1 MQTCAK
7 ACGLRLGCG
16 VGGSRRLAGG
26 AGQRWA
32 LRSRD
37 SSNGGGDNGA
47 AGAFR
52 LLERLLPRHDDFARR
67 HIGPGDKDQRDML
80 QALGLASIDELME
93 KTVPASIRL
102 KRPLKMEDP
111 ICENEILATL
121 RAISSKNQIWRSYI
135 GMGYYNCS
143 VPQTILRNLLENS
156 GWITQY
162 TPYQPEVSQGRLESL
177 LNYQT
182 MVCDMTGMD
191 IANASLLDEATAAAE
206 AMQLCYRH
214 NKRKTFFVDRRCHPQ
229 TIAVIQTRAKYA
241 GVLIELKL
249 PHEMDFSGKDVSG
262 VLFQYPDTEGKVED
276 FTELVERA
284 HQAGSLACCATD
296 LLALCILKPPG
307 EFGVDIALGSSQRF
321 GVPLGY
327 GGPHAAFF
335 AVRES
340 LVRMMPGR
348 MVGVTRDATGKEVYR
363 LALQTREQHI
373 RRDKATSNI
382 CTAQALLANMAAM
395 FAIYHGSRG
404 LEHIA
409 KRVHNATLILSE
421 GLKRAGHQ
429 LQHDLFFDTLKVQCG
444 CSVKEV
450 LGRAAQRQ
458 INFRLFEDGTLGISL
473 DETVSEKD
481 LDDLLWIFGCESS
494 AELVA
499 ESMGEEQR
507 GIPGSAFKRTS
518 PFLTNQVFNSYH
530 SETNIVRYMKK
541 LENKDISLV
550 HSMIPLG
557 SCTMKLNSSS
567 ELTPITWSEFA
578 NIHPFVPLEQAQG
591 YQQLFQELEKDLC
604 ELTGYDKICLQPNSG
619 AQGEYAGLATIRAYL
634 EGRGE
639 GHRTVHVPQQG
650 LSSQSPSRSGGAQ
663 GEYAGLA
670 TIRAYL
676 EGRGE
681 GHRTV
686 CLIPKSAHGTNPA
699 SAHMAGMKIQ
709 PVEVDKCGNI
719 DIAHLKAMVDK
730 HKENLAAIMIT
741 YPSTNGLFEENI
753 SDVCDL
759 IHQHGGQVYLDGAN
773 MNAQVGICRP
783 GDFGSDV
790 SHLNLHKTFCIP
802 HGGGGPGMGPIG
814 VKKHLAPFLPSHPII
829 SVKPDEDAWPVGTVS
844 AAPWGSSSILPIS
857 WAYIKMM
864 GANGLK
870 QATEIAILNAN
881 YMAKRLEKHYRVLF
895 RGYVAHEFILDTR
908 PFKKSANIEAVDVAK
923 RLQDYGFHAPTMS
936 WPVAG
941 TLMIEPTESE
951 DKAELDRFCDAMINI
966 RQEIADIEEG
976 RIDPHV
982 NPLKMS
988 PHSLTC
994 VTSSHWG
1001 RPYSR
1006 EVAAFPLVSSPLK
1019 VTVLAGGVHVRTRGH
1034 CLL

>member
-1 MQTCAK
+1 MQSCAR
-7 ACGLRLGCG
+7 AWGLRLGRG
-16 VGGSRRLAGG
+16 VGGGRLLAGG
-26 AGQRWA
+26 SGPCWA
-32 LRSRD
+32 PRGRD
-37 SSNGGGDNGA
+37 SSSGGGDSAA
-47 AGAFR
+47 AGASR

-67 HIGPGDKDQRDML
+67 HIGPGDKDQREML
-80 QALGLASIDELME
+80 QTLGLASIDELIE
-93 KTVPASIRL
+93 KTVPANIRL

-111 ICENEILATL
+111 VCE
-121 RAISSKNQIWRSYI
+121 I
-135 GMGYYNCS
+135 GH
-143 VPQTILRNLLENS
+143 
-156 GWITQY
+156 
-162 TPYQPEVSQGRLESL
+162 
-177 LNYQT
+177 NYQAVMKT
-182 MVCDMTGMD
+182 NPGKL
-191 IANASLLDEATAAAE
+191 ISPKLD
-206 AMQLCYRH
+206 R
-214 NKRKTFFVDRRCHPQ
+214 DRVHRY
-229 TIAVIQTRAKYA
+229 T
-241 GVLIELKL
+241 GVLTELKL
-249 PHEMDFSGKDVSG
+249 PCEMDFSGKDVSG

-276 FTELVERA
+276 FTELMERA
-284 HQAGSLACCATD
+284 HQSGSLACCATD
-296 LLALCILKPPG
+296 LLALCILRPPG

-348 MVGVTRDATGKEVYR
+348 MVGVTRDTTGKEVYR

-395 FAIYHGSRG
+395 FAIYHGSHG

-409 KRVHNATLILSE
+409 RRVHNATLILSE
-421 GLKRAGHQ
+421 GDEQGINC
-429 LQHDLFFDTLKVQCG
+429 QHDLFFDTLKIQCG

-473 DETVSEKD
+473 DETVNEKD

-499 ESMGEEQR
+499 ESMGEECR
-507 GIPGSAFKRTS
+507 GIPGSMFKRTS
-518 PFLTNQVFNSYH
+518 PFLTHQVFNSYH

-567 ELTPITWSEFA
+567 ELAPITWKEFA
-578 NIHPFVPLEQAQG
+578 NIHPFVPLDQAQG
-591 YQQLFQELEKDLC
+591 YQQLFRELEKDLC
-604 ELTGYDKICLQPNSG
+604 ELTGYDQICFQPNSG

-634 EGRGE
+634 D
-639 GHRTVHVPQQG
+639 QK
-650 LSSQSPSRSGGAQ
+650 
-663 GEYAGLA
+663 
-670 TIRAYL
+670 
-676 EGRGE
+676 GE

-709 PVEVDKCGNI
+709 PVEVDKYGNI
-719 DIAHLKAMVDK
+719 DAVHLKAMVDK
-730 HKENLAAIMIT
+730 HTENLAAIMIT
-741 YPSTNGLFEENI
+741 YPSTNGVFEENI

-814 VKKHLAPFLPSHPII
+814 VKKHLVPFLPNHPII
-829 SVKPDEDAWPVGTVS
+829 SLKRNEDACPVGTVS

-864 GANGLK
+864 GGKGLK
-870 QATEIAILNAN
+870 QATETAILNAN
-881 YMAKRLEKHYRVLF
+881 YMAKRLEKHYRILF
-895 RGYVAHEFILDTR
+895 RGYVGHEFILDTR

-941 TLMIEPTESE
+941 TLMVEPTESE
-951 DKAELDRFCDAMINI
+951 DKAELDRFCDAMISI

-976 RIDPHV
+976 RIDPRV

-994 VTSSHWG
+994 VTSSHWD

-1006 EVAAFPLVSSPLK
+1006 EVAAFPLPFVKPENKFWPTIARIDDIYGDQHLVCTCPPMEVYESPFSEQKRASS
-1019 VTVLAGGVHVRTRGH
+1019 
-1034 CLL
+1034 

>member
-1 MQTCAK
+1 MRGK
-7 ACGLRLGCG
+7 GEGKKKGRELNNNW
-16 VGGSRRLAGG
+16 GGRVSIFKIPFCFL
-26 AGQRWA
+26 
-32 LRSRD
+32 
-37 SSNGGGDNGA
+37 
-47 AGAFR
+47 R
-52 LLERLLPRHDDFARR
+52 LLERFLPRHDDFARR
-67 HIGPGDKDQRDML
+67 HIGPGDKDQREML
-80 QALGLASIDELME
+80 QALGLASIDELIE

-156 GWITQY
+156 GWVTQY

-182 MVCDMTGMD
+182 MVCDITGMD
-191 IANASLLDEATAAAE
+191 MANASLLDEATAAAE
-206 AMQLCYRH
+206 AMQLCHRH
-214 NKRKTFFVDRRCHPQ
+214 NKRRKFFVDPRCHPQ
-229 TIAVIQTRAKYA
+229 TIAVIQTRAKHR

-249 PHEMDFSGKDVSG
+249 PNEMDFSGKDVSG

-284 HQAGSLACCATD
+284 HETGVGR
-296 LLALCILKPPG
+296 PPW
-307 EFGVDIALGSSQRF
+307 GSSGRCVPS
-321 GVPLGY
+321 GVCLSI
-327 GGPHAAFF
+327 H
-335 AVRES
+335 
-340 LVRMMPGR
+340 LLM
-348 MVGVTRDATGKEVYR
+348 DATGKEVYR

-395 FAIYHGSRG
+395 FAIYHGSQG
-404 LEHIA
+404 LKHIA
-409 KRVHNATLILSE
+409 RRVHNATLILSE
-421 GLKRAGHQ
+421 GLRRAGHK

-450 LGRAAQRQ
+450 LSRAAQRQ

-473 DETVSEKD
+473 DETVNEKD

-499 ESMGEEQR
+499 ESMGEEWR

-518 PFLTNQVFNSYH
+518 PFLTHQVFNSYH

-550 HSMIPLG
+550 HIVIAITIFTYVFLA
-557 SCTMKLNSSS
+557 SS
-567 ELTPITWSEFA
+567 LA
-578 NIHPFVPLEQAQG
+578 
-591 YQQLFQELEKDLC
+591 QLFRELEKDLC
-604 ELTGYDKICLQPNSG
+604 ELTGYDQVSFQPNSG

-634 EGRGE
+634 DRKGE
-639 GHRTVHVPQQG
+639 R
-650 LSSQSPSRSGGAQ
+650 
-663 GEYAGLA
+663 
-670 TIRAYL
+670 
-676 EGRGE
+676 
-681 GHRTV
+681 HRTV

-709 PVEVDKCGNI
+709 PVEVDKYGNI
-719 DIAHLKAMVDK
+719 DAAHLKAMVDK

-741 YPSTNGLFEENI
+741 YPSTNGVFEENI
-753 SDVCDL
+753 SDVCAL

-814 VKKHLAPFLPSHPII
+814 VKKHLVPFLPNHPII
-829 SVKPDEDAWPVGTVS
+829 AVKPNEDTWPVGTVS

-864 GANGLK
+864 GGKGLK

-895 RGYVAHEFILDTR
+895 RGARGFVAHEFILDTR
-908 PFKKSANIEAVDVAK
+908 PFKKSANIDAVDVAK

-941 TLMIEPTESE
+941 TLMVEPTESE

-976 RIDPHV
+976 RIDPRV

-994 VTSSHWG
+994 VTSSHWD

-1006 EVAAFPLVSSPLK
+1006 EVAAFPLPFVKPENKFWPTIARIDDIYGDQHLVCTCPPMEVYESPFSEQKRASS
-1019 VTVLAGGVHVRTRGH
+1019 
-1034 CLL
+1034 

>member
-1 MQTCAK
+1 MQTCAR
-7 ACGLRLGCG
+7 AWGLRLGCG
-16 VGGSRRLAGG
+16 VGGGRRLAGG
-26 AGQRWA
+26 TGPLWVPRG
-32 LRSRD
+32 RD
-37 SSNGGGDNGA
+37 SSSCGGDSGR
-47 AGAFR
+47 AGDSR

-67 HIGPGDKDQRDML
+67 HIGPGDKDQREML
-80 QALGLASIDELME
+80 QALGLASIDELIE

-111 ICENEILATL
+111 VCENEILTTL
-121 RAISSKNQIWRSYI
+121 HAISSKNQIWRSYM
-135 GMGYYNCS
+135 GMGYYNCF
-143 VPQTILRNLLENS
+143 VPQTILRNLLENA

-182 MVCDMTGMD
+182 MVCDITGMD
-191 IANASLLDEATAAAE
+191 MANASLLDEATAAAE
-206 AMQLCYRH
+206 AMQLCTRH
-214 NKRKTFFVDRRCHPQ
+214 NKRKRFFVDPRCHPQ
-229 TIAVIQTRAKYA
+229 TIAVIQTRAKYN

-249 PHEMDFSGKDVSG
+249 PHEMDFSGNDVSG

-284 HQAGSLACCATD
+284 HQTGSLACCATD
-296 LLALCILKPPG
+296 LLALCILRPPG

-409 KRVHNATLILSE
+409 RRVHNATLILSE

-429 LQHDLFFDTLKVQCG
+429 LQHDLFFDTLKIQCG

-450 LGRAAQRQ
+450 LDRATQRQ

-499 ESMGEEQR
+499 ESMGEEWR
-507 GIPGSAFKRTS
+507 GIPGTAFKRTS
-518 PFLTNQVFNSYH
+518 SFLTHQVFNSYH

-567 ELTPITWSEFA
+567 ELAPITWKEFA
-578 NIHPFVPLEQAQG
+578 NIHPFVPLDQAQG
-591 YQQLFQELEKDLC
+591 YQQLFRELEKDLC
-604 ELTGYDKICLQPNSG
+604 ELTGYDRISFQPNSG
-619 AQGEYAGLATIRAYL
+619 AQGEYAGLATIRAYFD
-634 EGRGE
+634 GK
-639 GHRTVHVPQQG
+639 
-650 LSSQSPSRSGGAQ
+650 
-663 GEYAGLA
+663 
-670 TIRAYL
+670 
-676 EGRGE
+676 GE

-709 PVEVDKCGNI
+709 PVEVDKYGNI
-719 DIAHLKAMVDK
+719 DTAHLKAMVDK

-741 YPSTNGLFEENI
+741 YPSTNGVFEENI
-753 SDVCDL
+753 GDVCDL
-759 IHQHGGQVYLDGAN
+759 IHQYGGQVYLDGAN
-773 MNAQVGICRP
+773 MNAQ
-783 GDFGSDV
+783 
-790 SHLNLHKTFCIP
+790 
-802 HGGGGPGMGPIG
+802 
-814 VKKHLAPFLPSHPII
+814 
-829 SVKPDEDAWPVGTVS
+829 
-844 AAPWGSSSILPIS
+844 
-857 WAYIKMM
+857 MM
-864 GANGLK
+864 GGKGLK

-895 RGYVAHEFILDTR
+895 RGARGYVAHEFILDTR

-941 TLMIEPTESE
+941 TLMVEPTESE
-951 DKAELDRFCDAMINI
+951 DKAELDRFCDAMISI

-976 RIDPHV
+976 RIDPRV

-994 VTSSHWG
+994 VTSSHWD

-1006 EVAAFPLVSSPLK
+1006 EVAAFPLPFVKPENKFWPTIARIDDIYGDQHLVCTCPPMEVYESPFSEQKRASS
-1019 VTVLAGGVHVRTRGH
+1019 
-1034 CLL
+1034 

>member
-1 MQTCAK
+1 
-7 ACGLRLGCG
+7 
-16 VGGSRRLAGG
+16 
-26 AGQRWA
+26 
-32 LRSRD
+32 
-37 SSNGGGDNGA
+37 
-47 AGAFR
+47 
-52 LLERLLPRHDDFARR
+52 
-67 HIGPGDKDQRDML
+67 ML
-80 QALGLASIDELME
+80 QALGLASVDELIE
-93 KTVPASIRL
+93 KTIPASIRL
-102 KRPLKMEDP
+102 KRPLKMDDP
-111 ICENEILATL
+111 VCENEILATL
-121 RAISSKNQIWRSYI
+121 HAISNKNQIWRSYI

-182 MVCDMTGMD
+182 MVCDITGLDM
-191 IANASLLDEATAAAE
+191 ANASLLDEATAAAE
-206 AMQLCYRH
+206 AMQLCHRQ
-214 NKRKTFFVDRRCHPQ
+214 NKRRKFFVDPRF
-229 TIAVIQTRAKYA
+229 
-241 GVLIELKL
+241 LIELKL

-284 HQAGSLACCATD
+284 HEAGSLACCATD
-296 LLALCILKPPG
+296 LLALCILRPPG

-335 AVRES
+335 AVREN
-340 LVRMMPGR
+340 LVRMMMMPGR
-348 MVGVTRDATGKEVYR
+348 MVGVTRDVSGKEVYR

-382 CTAQALLANMAAM
+382 CTAQALLANMAVM
-395 FAIYHGSRG
+395 FAIYHGSHG

-409 KRVHNATLILSE
+409 RRVHNATLILSE

-429 LQHDLFFDTLKVQCG
+429 LQHDLFFDTLKIQCG
-444 CSVKEV
+444 CSAKEV

-458 INFRLFEDGTLGISL
+458 INIRLFEDGTYWTFG
-473 DETVSEKD
+473 VCD
-481 LDDLLWIFGCESS
+481 LSVQ
-494 AELVA
+494 ELVA
-499 ESMGEEQR
+499 ESMGEERR
-507 GIPGSAFKRTS
+507 GILGTAFKRTS
-518 PFLTNQVFNSYH
+518 PFLTHQVFNSYH
-530 SETNIVRYMKK
+530 SETNIVRYMKR

-567 ELTPITWSEFA
+567 ELTPITWKEFA

-591 YQQLFQELEKDLC
+591 YQQLFRELEKDLC
-604 ELTGYDKICLQPNSG
+604 ELTGYDQISFQPNSG
-619 AQGEYAGLATIRAYL
+619 AQGEYAGLASIRAYL
-634 EGRGE
+634 DAKGE
-639 GHRTVHVPQQG
+639 T
-650 LSSQSPSRSGGAQ
+650 
-663 GEYAGLA
+663 
-670 TIRAYL
+670 
-676 EGRGE
+676 
-681 GHRTV
+681 HRTV

-709 PVEVDKCGNI
+709 PVEVDKYGNI
-719 DIAHLKAMVDK
+719 DAAHLKAMVDK

-741 YPSTNGLFEENI
+741 YPSTNGVFEENI
-753 SDVCDL
+753 GDVCDL

-814 VKKHLAPFLPSHPII
+814 VTSGVRIPSH
-829 SVKPDEDAWPVGTVS
+829 VVS
-844 AAPWGSSSILPIS
+844 FKGNAGELTSFPLGMSLVS
-857 WAYIKMM
+857 MM
-864 GANGLK
+864 GGKGLK

-895 RGYVAHEFILDTR
+895 RGARGYVAHEFILDTR

-951 DKAELDRFCDAMINI
+951 DKAELDRFCDAMISI

-976 RIDPHV
+976 RIDPRV

-994 VTSSHWG
+994 VTSSHWD

-1006 EVAAFPLVSSPLK
+1006 EVAAFPLPFVKPENKFWPTISRIDDIYGDQHLVCTCPPMDVYESPFSEQKRASS
-1019 VTVLAGGVHVRTRGH
+1019 
-1034 CLL
+1034 

>member
-1 MQTCAK
+1 M
-7 ACGLRLGCG
+7 
-16 VGGSRRLAGG
+16 V
-26 AGQRWA
+26 
-32 LRSRD
+32 
-37 SSNGGGDNGA
+37 
-47 AGAFR
+47 
-52 LLERLLPRHDDFARR
+52 DF
-67 HIGPGDKDQRDML
+67 DML
-80 QALGLASIDELME
+80 F
-93 KTVPASIRL
+93 
-102 KRPLKMEDP
+102 
-111 ICENEILATL
+111 C
-121 RAISSKNQIWRSYI
+121 
-135 GMGYYNCS
+135 
-143 VPQTILRNLLENS
+143 
-156 GWITQY
+156 
-162 TPYQPEVSQGRLESL
+162 
-177 LNYQT
+177 
-182 MVCDMTGMD
+182 
-191 IANASLLDEATAAAE
+191 
-206 AMQLCYRH
+206 
-214 NKRKTFFVDRRCHPQ
+214 
-229 TIAVIQTRAKYA
+229 

-284 HQAGSLACCATD
+284 HESGSLTCCATD
-296 LLALCILKPPG
+296 LLALCILRPPG
-307 EFGVDIALGSSQRF
+307 EFGVDIALGNSQRF

-335 AVRES
+335 AVKEN
-340 LVRMMPGR
+340 LVRMAPGR

-409 KRVHNATLILSE
+409 RRVHNATLILSE
-421 GLKRAGHQ
+421 GLKRAGHC
-429 LQHDLFFDTLKVQCG
+429 LHHGLFFDTLKVQCG
-444 CSVKEV
+444 CSLKEV
-450 LGRAAQRQ
+450 LARAAQRQ

-473 DETVSEKD
+473 DETVNEKD

-494 AELVA
+494 APRGLGVHTCSQAWFLPFSSGGFSLQELVA
-499 ESMGEEQR
+499 ESMGEERR

-518 PFLTNQVFNSYH
+518 PFLTHQVFNSYH

-567 ELTPITWSEFA
+567 ELTPITWKEFA
-578 NIHPFVPLEQAQG
+578 NIHPFVPLDQAQG
-591 YQQLFQELEKDLC
+591 YQQLFRELEKDLC
-604 ELTGYDKICLQPNSG
+604 ELTGYDQVSFQPNSG

-634 EGRGE
+634 DHKGE
-639 GHRTVHVPQQG
+639 R
-650 LSSQSPSRSGGAQ
+650 
-663 GEYAGLA
+663 
-670 TIRAYL
+670 
-676 EGRGE
+676 
-681 GHRTV
+681 HRTV

-709 PVEVDKCGNI
+709 PVEVDKYGNI
-719 DIAHLKAMVDK
+719 DAAHLKAMVDK

-741 YPSTNGLFEENI
+741 YPSTNGVFEENI
-753 SDVCDL
+753 SDVCAL

-829 SVKPDEDAWPVGTVS
+829 SVKLNEGNWPVGTVS

-864 GANGLK
+864 GSKGLK

-881 YMAKRLEKHYRVLF
+881 YMAKRLEKHYRILF
-895 RGYVAHEFILDTR
+895 RGARGYVAHEFILDTR

-941 TLMIEPTESE
+941 TLMVEPTESE
-951 DKAELDRFCDAMINI
+951 DKAELDRFCDAMISI

-976 RIDPHV
+976 RIDPRV

-994 VTSSHWG
+994 VTSSHWD

-1006 EVAAFPLVSSPLK
+1006 EVAAFPLSLYGNCGTLRNVGLGEEHREKLLAFRDLK
-1019 VTVLAGGVHVRTRGH
+1019 SESGDQPSKPRYTEDNTEQESCQADEHVFYH
-1034 CLL
+1034 CLKGR

>member
-1 MQTCAK
+1 MQSCARVW
-7 ACGLRLGCG
+7 GLRLGRG
-16 VGGSRRLAGG
+16 VGGGRLLAGG
-26 AGQRWA
+26 SGPCWA
-32 LRSRD
+32 PRGRD
-37 SSNGGGDNGA
+37 SSSGGGDSAA
-47 AGAFR
+47 AGASR

-67 HIGPGDKDQRDML
+67 HIGPGDKDQREML
-80 QALGLASIDELME
+80 QTLGLASIDELIE
-93 KTVPASIRL
+93 KTVPANIRL

-111 ICENEILATL
+111 VCENEILATL
-121 RAISSKNQIWRSYI
+121 HAISSKNQIWRSYI

-182 MVCDMTGMD
+182 MVCDITGLDM
-191 IANASLLDEATAAAE
+191 ANASLLDEGTAAAE
-206 AMQLCYRH
+206 ALQLCHRH
-214 NKRKTFFVDRRCHPQ
+214 NKRRKFFVDPRCHPQ
-229 TIAVIQTRAKYA
+229 TIAVVQTRAKYT
-241 GVLIELKL
+241 GVLTELKL
-249 PHEMDFSGKDVSG
+249 PCEMDFSGKDVSG

-284 HQAGSLACCATD
+284 HQSGSLACCATD
-296 LLALCILKPPG
+296 LLALCILRPPG

-348 MVGVTRDATGKEVYR
+348 MVGVTRDTTGKEVYR

-395 FAIYHGSRG
+395 FAIYHGSHG

-409 KRVHNATLILSE
+409 RRVHNATLILSE

-429 LQHDLFFDTLKVQCG
+429 LQHDLFFDTLKIQCG

-473 DETVSEKD
+473 DETVNEKD

-499 ESMGEEQR
+499 ESMGEECR
-507 GIPGSAFKRTS
+507 GIPGSMFKRTS
-518 PFLTNQVFNSYH
+518 PFLTHQVFNSYH

-567 ELTPITWSEFA
+567 ELAPITWKEFA
-578 NIHPFVPLEQAQG
+578 NVHPFVPLDQAQG
-591 YQQLFQELEKDLC
+591 YQQLFRELEKDLC
-604 ELTGYDKICLQPNSG
+604 ELTGYDQICFQPNSG

-634 EGRGE
+634 D
-639 GHRTVHVPQQG
+639 QK
-650 LSSQSPSRSGGAQ
+650 
-663 GEYAGLA
+663 
-670 TIRAYL
+670 
-676 EGRGE
+676 GE

-709 PVEVDKCGNI
+709 PVEVDKYGNI
-719 DIAHLKAMVDK
+719 DAVHLKAMVDK

-741 YPSTNGLFEENI
+741 YPSTNGVFEENI

-814 VKKHLAPFLPSHPII
+814 VKKHLVPFLPNHPII
-829 SVKPDEDAWPVGTVS
+829 SLKRNEDACPVGTVS

-864 GANGLK
+864 GGKGLK
-870 QATEIAILNAN
+870 QATETAILNAN
-881 YMAKRLEKHYRVLF
+881 YMAKRLEKHYRILF
-895 RGYVAHEFILDTR
+895 RGARGYVGHEFILDTR

-941 TLMIEPTESE
+941 TLMVEPTESE
-951 DKAELDRFCDAMINI
+951 DKAELDRFCDAMISI

-976 RIDPHV
+976 RIDPRV

-994 VTSSHWG
+994 VTSSHWD

-1006 EVAAFPLVSSPLK
+1006 EVAAFPLPFVKPENKFWPTIARIDDIYGDQHLVCTCPPMEVYESPFSEQKRASS
-1019 VTVLAGGVHVRTRGH
+1019 
-1034 CLL
+1034 